1 MAMSF
6 VEVVNGKL
14 EIRDVSSDAPLP
26 VTSTFDGAGVAT
38 DATLQNVLQE
48 LQTPVSALAPTV
60 PEPLNGTNAVLAVK
74 VSQTGAGTATI
85 EALDADEAWDIVGWK
100 LSFSAACT
108 VTFSVDDDDSNLQ
121 FAFDIPGATV
131 WTEPPGSFAHFTGN
145 IGEPV
150 SVANSAGNMKGVV
163 YVRKHA

>member
-1 MAMSF
+1 MIPLPKS
-6 VEVVNGKL
+6 N
-14 EIRDVSSDAPLP
+14 VSSAVAVFFVDPGSGDA
-26 VTSTFDGAGVAT
+26 TGVAFDT
-38 DATLQNVLQE
+38 TEIVASLGDILAE